1 MKKKS
6 QEKQEQKNRV
16 KFVSNGTN
24 KDLTSGVYMLEEAHA
39 QRLVDKKFG
48 TIEPE

>member
-1 MKKKS
+1 M
-6 QEKQEQKNRV
+6 
-16 KFVSNGTN
+16 SNGTN
-24 KDLTSGVYMLEEAHA
+24 KDLPSGVYMLEEAHA